1 MGRADSIFLIGS
13 MGAGKSTIGRHLSEL
28 LHKAFQDSDREIENR
43 TGASIS
49 LIFEIEGE
57 TGFRRRESAVIDELT
72 REENIVLATG
82 GGVILSDGNRRKLR
96 ERGVVVYLHAPIDVL
111 LQRTRRDRS
120 RPLLQAGDRRLKI
133 EEIMK
138 TRDPI
143 YRETADIVVDTAH
156 RPPLKVAREIVEKI
170 STLQSSENTES

>member
-1 MGRADSIFLIGS
+1 MGRPDSIFLIGP

-28 LHKAFQDSDREIENR
+28 LHKAFQDSDQEIENR

-57 TGFRRRESAVIDELT
+57 FGFRRRESAVIDELT
-72 REENIVLATG
+72 REKNIVLATG
-82 GGVILSDGNRRKLR
+82 GGVILSDCNRRKLR

-143 YRETADIVVDTAH
+143 YRETADIVVGTAH

-170 STLQSSENTES
+170 STLQSGENTES